1 MANIGD
7 IIRAYMADEHKP
19 YSVVAKVTA
28 VDKDNNTIECE
39 PLDGSADFVE
49 VRLQAQNGKG
59 LVLYPVVGS
68 DVVVSF
74 FSKDDAFVSMVGQV
88 DTIAIESQTESLKQL
103 LSDLIDEVSNLRVT
117 TNQGA
122 SIEVINKPAIL
133 AIKNRLPNLFD
144 K

>member
-7 IIRAYMADEHKP
+7 IIRAYTSDEHKP

-28 VDKDNNTIECE
+28 VDKTANTIECE

-74 FSKDDAFVSMVGQV
+74 FSKDDAFVSLVGQV
-88 DTIAIESQTESLKQL
+88 DTLALESQNESLMQL
-103 LSDLIDEVSNLRVT
+103 LSDLLDEVSSLRVT
-117 TNQGA
+117 TNQGP

-133 AIKNRLPNLFD
+133 AIKNRLQNLFA

>member
-7 IIRAYMADEHKP
+7 IIRAYQEP
-19 YSVVAKVTA
+19 QLLSTLAKVTA
-28 VDKDNNTIECE
+28 VDKDNNTIDCE

-59 LVLYPVVGS
+59 LVLYPVIGS

-88 DTIAIESQTESLKQL
+88 DTIALESQNESLMQL

-117 TNQGA
+117 TNQGP
-122 SIEVINKPAIL
+122 SIEVINKPSIL
-133 AIKNRLPNLFD
+133 AIKNRLPNLFE